1 MSPVP
6 FIVCVP
12 LPLLLLFCM
21 FAHALFARA
30 IGAANKHM
38 QCIYKQLYRFPYIY
52 IYTHN
57 ICAYTH
63 TFIDT
68 CLYKIV
74 GKWEWCLSSMLT
86 EQLRTADIMLLYG
99 SLIIFNN
106 ILCNMNH
113 GFYLYCGNIA
123 L

>member
-6 FIVCVP
+6 FIVCMP

-30 IGAANKHM
+30 IGAANEHM

-52 IYTHN
+52 IYIHTHN

-74 GKWEWCLSSMLT
+74 GKWEWPKFILAVASLCIPCLSSMLT

-99 SLIIFNN
+99 ALLLANN
-106 ILCNMNH
+106 I
-113 GFYLYCGNIA
+113 
-123 L
+123 

>member
-1 MSPVP
+1 MRCLQGQLGPQMRICNASINSS
-6 FIVCVP
+6 IV
-12 LPLLLLFCM
+12 F
-21 FAHALFARA
+21 H
-30 IGAANKHM
+30 I
-38 QCIYKQLYRFPYIY
+38 YIY
-52 IYTHN
+52 IHTHN

-74 GKWEWCLSSMLT
+74 GKWEWPKFTLAVASLCIPCLSSMLT

-99 SLIIFNN
+99 SLLLANN